1 MELVEQSL
9 STPMAE
15 AEGQGQ
21 QADQPA
27 ETMGDL
33 MDVSAVAMSEADP
46 PATLEVDTPR
56 ASDRGPGYGGVDL
69 TNEAVEDEA
78 VSVVEAEDEAAADD
92 ASHGEAEDEHD
103 DEWVAAVEL
112 ERDVIAELLTSGL
125 AVDLMVRTL
134 EGRNPAPGT
143 LCAMVLELLRGG
155 IEPQVI
161 FSQLRWPEGAEPRR
175 WPADAEPQPE
185 VQPPPDETEHFLGDV
200 AESRAGEGGID
211 GGSSDGSA
219 EGLPRYRGIGG
230 GSEDDEEGLPRYRGI
245 GGGSSDGSAEDE
257 EEAARGAARRRRRG
271 RPGYAPLGD
280 SDAEGEHGAVGGRGW
295 LNFTPRWM
303 EHFEVEGGEAEQ
315 GGAGGGGLSPG
326 QRRSRRRRR
335 RGEEAAGDYHELV
348 EVGRQVSALGRQA
361 SARAMGAL
369 RGRGRAVVECA
380 ALCAAAALLAAV
392 VALSICR
399 LPPLHH
405 GLDYAWY
412 SRSLGDVHS
421 EAGVP

>member
-78 VSVVEAEDEAAADD
+78 VSVVEAEDEAAAAGQPDD
-92 ASHGEAEDEHD
+92 ASHVEAEDEHD

-143 LCAMVLELLRGG
+143 LCMMVLQLL
-155 IEPQVI
+155 
-161 FSQLRWPEGAEPRR
+161 
-175 WPADAEPQPE
+175 
-185 VQPPPDETEHFLGDV
+185 
-200 AESRAGEGGID
+200 
-211 GGSSDGSA
+211 
-219 EGLPRYRGIGG
+219 
-230 GSEDDEEGLPRYRGI
+230 
-245 GGGSSDGSAEDE
+245 
-257 EEAARGAARRRRRG
+257 
-271 RPGYAPLGD
+271 
-280 SDAEGEHGAVGGRGW
+280 
-295 LNFTPRWM
+295 
-303 EHFEVEGGEAEQ
+303 
-315 GGAGGGGLSPG
+315 
-326 QRRSRRRRR
+326 
-335 RGEEAAGDYHELV
+335 
-348 EVGRQVSALGRQA
+348 
-361 SARAMGAL
+361 
-369 RGRGRAVVECA
+369 
-380 ALCAAAALLAAV
+380 
-392 VALSICR
+392 
-399 LPPLHH
+399 
-405 GLDYAWY
+405 
-412 SRSLGDVHS
+412 
-421 EAGVP
+421 